1 MYRGGIDFA
10 SVLRH
15 MPCRTCEGA
24 QLSALSLEILS
35 SRDDRVEDFVLTGG
49 TLHPME
55 FDCGNTVAPMR
66 LLTFA
71 RVRTS
76 AQGRSCGKGA

>member
-24 QLSALSLEILS
+24 QLSALSPEILS

-49 TLHPME
+49 TLHPMD
-55 FDCGNTVAPMR
+55 FYCGNNVAPMR

-71 RVRTS
+71 PARTFARGGTS
-76 AQGRSCGKGA
+76 GKGV